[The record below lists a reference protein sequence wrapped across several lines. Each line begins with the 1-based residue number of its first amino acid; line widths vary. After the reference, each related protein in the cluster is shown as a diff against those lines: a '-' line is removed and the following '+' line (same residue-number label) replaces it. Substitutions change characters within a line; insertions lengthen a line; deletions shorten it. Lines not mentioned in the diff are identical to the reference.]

1 VGGDEAANRSQAFW
15 VLRVAADAPAAGRD
29 QVAIEDAPF
38 LSSSLYEDWGHERA
52 QGFDRCPERAGM
64 DVFHVPTG
72 QRFPAACNT
81 YRCARCGPMK
91 AYGYGQLAAA
101 SRPERMLTFTAL
113 SGEWQQ
119 NRERV
124 KTLVHSLRRLGYRV
138 QLFWAVE
145 ENPKGTGWHVHAV
158 QHGDYVPWKVLLRL
172 WDARVKI
179 ERIRVTVEASRYV
192 IKGAAA
198 ANYVTKGTTTDLD
211 AHRARNGG
219 RAAHWSRGFMRL
231 ENGEPQTATALRAA
245 LGLSSL
251 SGEWLM
257 VPAHTVLTR
266 EHVRRLHAAQLVHR
280 RAMS

>member
-1 VGGDEAANRSQAFW
+1 
-15 VLRVAADAPAAGRD
+15 VLRVAADDLPGGRD
-29 QVAIEDAPF
+29 LVAELPPTAPS
-38 LSSSLYEDWGHERA
+38 LSLSLYEDRGHELGGR
-52 QGFDRCPERAGM
+52 FDRCPERAGL
-64 DVFHVPTG
+64 DVYHVPSG
-72 QRFPAACNT
+72 RRFPAACST
-81 YRCARCGPMK
+81 YACARCGPMK

-113 SGEWQQ
+113 SGDWQE

-158 QHGDYVPWKVLLRL
+158 QHGDFVPWEVLLRL
-172 WDARVKI
+172 WDARVSI
-179 ERIRVTVEASRYV
+179 ERIRVEVEASRYV

-198 ANYVTKGTTTDLD
+198 ANYVTKGTTSDL
-211 AHRARNGG
+211 AKHRAMNGG

-251 SGEWLM
+251 AGEWLL
-257 VPAHTVLTR
+257 VPAHTVLTVA
-266 EHVRRLHAAQLVHR
+266 HVRRLRTAQLLHR
-280 RAMS
+280 RAMV